1 MKRFLFSLALM
12 ALLPAMAFAE
22 HVEPTRAQKVA
33 KTFLSN
39 NDVRSAQ
46 LTDVAPAAGFTN
58 LYIFN
63 AHPGFVVMAADD
75 RVQPILGYSLTGT
88 FVTDDMPDNVRGWL
102 QGYDDEIHAAIDHR
116 MSASS
121 ETAQKWHDL
130 ETGVRAPRAV
140 TVVDPLI
147 KTQWG
152 QGSPY
157 NNYCPS
163 GCVTGCVATAM
174 AQVMKYWNYPSRG
187 IGSHDYQYGSYG
199 HISADFGAT
208 TYDWANMTNSYSS
221 SSTEIQRQAVAKLMS
236 HCGVSVEMQYGPES
250 GSNIL
255 RSSISMGL
263 YFNYSA
269 NYIEKSKY
277 PNESDWVT
285 TLKQELNASRPIL
298 YAGSGTG
305 GHAFVCDGYDSSDMF
320 HFNWGWN
327 GGSNGYFAL
336 SSLTPGNFNFSYD
349 QNAVI
354 NIQPLTGNSIPLSLT
369 AINNEGTISLSWIDG
384 QSSDSYHIYR
394 NNALIATA
402 TGTSFVDAQP
412 LYGPNVYYVRGM
424 KDDIL
429 SLPSNAETI
438 TIDYPTPVVSNLNVE
453 TSDHD
458 VTLSWDDATWS
469 YPPQADAT
477 TFSYVDEERL
487 SLDSYYYWGD
497 GDFSLSW
504 GHRYPSESLTSYNGK
519 AVFEVSFFS
528 MYSGTFDVVVYQ
540 GTNNDKPL
548 EEVARES
555 ITTARYGWSRV
566 GFNNPAIIDSSKDL
580 WVFVINTDFKVH
592 KVHHKTIET
601 GNTNACYFMTGVE
614 PTVACSNIGTNNV
627 AWMICTYLTDGTYT
641 YNLYRDGTA
650 LANDMSDTQYTDSN
664 LPDGT
669 YSYYVTTNYYG
680 GVTEPSNTVT
690 VTVPGTFTQ
699 TVELNEGWTWWTPTV
714 TTSLTD
720 LESALRANGILI
732 NSQDGGFVRYEND
745 TWSGTLQGFVPG
757 QMYKINVQTV
767 TTITLTGTP
776 VAASTISIL
785 PGYNWF
791 GYTGEAGLS
800 IDKALGEDFTPN
812 VDDQIIGQDGTAQYG
827 ANGWSGTLG
836 SLVPGKGYIYQSTA
850 TRTKPI
856 TF

>member
-1 MKRFLFSLALM
+1 M

-39 NDVRSAQ
+39 NDVNATR
-46 LTDVAPAAGFTN
+46 LTDLSAEAGFTN

-63 AHPGFVVMAADD
+63 AEKGFVVMAADD
-75 RVQPILGYSLTGT
+75 CVQPILGYSLSGT
-88 FVTDDMPDNVRGWL
+88 FVAEDMPDNLRGWL
-102 QGYDDEIHAAIDHR
+102 QGYDNEIQAAIDHR
-116 MSASS
+116 LSASS

-130 ETGVRAPRAV
+130 ENGVRAPRAV

-147 KTQWG
+147 QTRWG

-174 AQVMKYWNYPSRG
+174 AQVMRYWNYPTRG

-208 TYDWANMTNSYSS
+208 TYDWANMLETYDS
-221 SSTEIQRQAVAKLMS
+221 SSTEVQRQAVAKLMS

-285 TLKQELNASRPIL
+285 TLKQELDASRPIL

-305 GHAFVCDGYDSSDMF
+305 GHAFVCDGYDNSDMF

-327 GGSNGYFAL
+327 GGSDGYFAL
-336 SSLTPGNFNFSYD
+336 SSLTPGNFNFSFD

-369 AINNEGTISLSWIDG
+369 AVNNEGTISLSWIDG

-429 SLPSNAETI
+429 SLPSNGETI

-469 YPPQADAT
+469 YPPQADAA

-592 KVHHKTIET
+592 KVHHKTITE
-601 GNTNACYFMTGVE
+601 GNTNACYYVAGAA
-614 PTVACSNIGTNNV
+614 PTAYCYNIGNND

-641 YNLYRDGTA
+641 YNLYRNGTA

-664 LPDGT
+664 LRDGT

-690 VTVPGTFTQ
+690 VTVPGAFTQ

-714 TTSLTD
+714 ETD
-720 LESALRANGILI
+720 LPVLESALGTNGILI
-732 NSQDGGFVRYEND
+732 NSQDGGFVRYENGA
-745 TWSGTLQGFVPG
+745 WSGTLQGFVPG

-812 VDDQIIGQDGTAQYG
+812 DGDKIIGQDGTTQFG
-827 ANGWSGTLG
+827 STGWNGDLG
-836 SLVPGKGYIYQSTA
+836 SLVPGRGYIYQSTA

>member
-1 MKRFLFSLALM
+1 M

-46 LTDVAPAAGFTN
+46 LTDVATAAGFTN

-63 AHPGFVVMAADD
+63 ANPGFVVMAADD
-75 RVQPILGYSLTGT
+75 RVPPILGYSLTGT
-88 FVTDDMPDNVRGWL
+88 FVTGDMPDNVRGWL
-102 QGYDDEIHAAIDHR
+102 QGYDDEIQAAIDHR
-116 MSASS
+116 LSASS

-130 ETGVRAPRAV
+130 ENGVRAPRAV
-140 TVVDPLI
+140 TVVNPLI
-147 KTQWG
+147 QTRWG

-174 AQVMKYWNYPSRG
+174 AQVMRYWNYPTRG

-221 SSTEIQRQAVAKLMS
+221 SSTEVQRQAVAKLMS

-285 TLKQELNASRPIL
+285 TLKQELDASRPIL

-305 GHAFVCDGYDSSDMF
+305 GHAFVCDGYDNSDMF

-327 GGSNGYFAL
+327 GGSDGYFAL
-336 SSLTPGNFNFSYD
+336 SSLTPGNYNFSYD

-429 SLPSNAETI
+429 SLPSNGETI

-566 GFNNPAIIDSSKDL
+566 GFNNPAIIDSNRDL

-592 KVHHKTIET
+592 KVHHKTITE
-601 GNTNACYFMTGVE
+601 GNTNACYYVAGAA
-614 PTVACSNIGTNNV
+614 PTAYCYNIGNND

-641 YNLYRDGTA
+641 YNLYRNGTA
-650 LANDMSDTQYTDSN
+650 IANDMSDTQYTDSN
-664 LPDGT
+664 LLDGT

-680 GVTEPSNTVT
+680 GVTDPSNTVT
-690 VTVPGTFTQ
+690 VTVPGAFTQ

-714 TTSLTD
+714 TTELTD
-720 LESALRANGILI
+720 LESALGANGILI
-732 NSQDGGFVRYEND
+732 NSQDGGFVRYEIVEGQGHWN
-745 TWSGTLQGFVPG
+745 GTLQGFVPG

-812 VDDQIIGQDGTAQYG
+812 DGDKIIGQDGTTQFG
-827 ANGWSGTLG
+827 STGWNGDLG
-836 SLVPGKGYIYQSTA
+836 SLVPGKGYIYHSTA

-856 TF
+856 AF

>member
-1 MKRFLFSLALM
+1 M

-22 HVEPTRAQKVA
+22 HVEPTRAPKVA

-63 AHPGFVVMAADD
+63 ANPGFVVMAADD

-88 FVTDDMPDNVRGWL
+88 FVTDDMPENVRGWL
-102 QGYDDEIHAAIDHR
+102 QGYDDEIQAAIDHR

-121 ETAQKWHDL
+121 ETTQKWHDL
-130 ETGVRAPRAV
+130 ENGVRGPRAV

-147 KTQWG
+147 QTRWG

-221 SSTEIQRQAVAKLMS
+221 SSTEVQRQAVAKLMS

-285 TLKQELNASRPIL
+285 TLKQELDASRPIL

-305 GHAFVCDGYDSSDMF
+305 GHAFVCDGYDNSDMF

-327 GGSNGYFAL
+327 GGSDGYFAL
-336 SSLTPGNFNFSYD
+336 SSLTPGNYNFSYD

-369 AINNEGTISLSWIDG
+369 ASNNEGTISLSWIDG

-469 YPPQADAT
+469 YPPQADAA

-592 KVHHKTIET
+592 KVHHKTITE
-601 GNTNACYFMTGVE
+601 GNTNACYYVAGAA
-614 PTVACSNIGTNNV
+614 PTAYCYNIGNND

-641 YNLYRDGTA
+641 YNLYRNGTA

-690 VTVPGTFTQ
+690 VTVPGAFTQ

-714 TTSLTD
+714 ETD
-720 LESALRANGILI
+720 LPVLENALGANGILI
-732 NSQDGGFVRYEND
+732 NSQDGGFVRYENGA
-745 TWSGTLQGFVPG
+745 WSGTLQGFEPG

-812 VDDQIIGQDGTAQYG
+812 VDDQIIGQDGTTQFG
-827 ANGWSGTLG
+827 SNGWNGDLG
-836 SLVPGKGYIYQSTA
+836 SLVPGRGYIYHSTA

>member
-1 MKRFLFSLALM
+1 M

-46 LTDVAPAAGFTN
+46 LTDVATAAGFTN

-63 AHPGFVVMAADD
+63 ANPGFVVMAADD
-75 RVQPILGYSLTGT
+75 RVEPILGYSLTGT

-102 QGYDDEIHAAIDHR
+102 QGYDDEIQAAIDHR
-116 MSASS
+116 LSASS

-130 ETGVRAPRAV
+130 ENGVRAPRAV
-140 TVVDPLI
+140 TVVAPLI
-147 KTQWG
+147 QTRWG

-174 AQVMKYWNYPSRG
+174 AQVMRYWNYPTRG

-221 SSTEIQRQAVAKLMS
+221 SSTEVQRQAVAKLMS

-285 TLKQELNASRPIL
+285 TLKQELDASRPIL

-305 GHAFVCDGYDSSDMF
+305 GHAFVCDGYDNSDMF

-327 GGSNGYFAL
+327 GGSDGYFAL
-336 SSLTPGNFNFSYD
+336 SSLTPGNYNFSYD

-369 AINNEGTISLSWIDG
+369 ASNNEGTISLSWIDG

-469 YPPQADAT
+469 YPPQADAA

-566 GFNNPAIIDSSKDL
+566 GFNNPAIIDSSRDL

-592 KVHHKTIET
+592 KVHHKTITE
-601 GNTNACYFMTGVE
+601 GNTNACYYVAGAA
-614 PTVACSNIGTNNV
+614 PTAYCYNIGNND

-650 LANDMSDTQYTDSN
+650 LATDMSDTQYTDSN

-680 GVTEPSNTVT
+680 GVTDPSNTVT
-690 VTVPGTFTQ
+690 VTVPGAFTQ

-720 LESALRANGILI
+720 LEIALGANGILI
-732 NSQDGGFVRYEND
+732 NSQDGGFVRYEIVEGQGHWN
-745 TWSGTLQGFVPG
+745 GTLQGFVPG

-776 VAASTISIL
+776 VTASTISIL
-785 PGYNWF
+785 PGYNWL

-812 VDDQIIGQDGTAQYG
+812 DGDKIIGQDGTTQFG
-827 ANGWSGTLG
+827 STGWNGDLG
-836 SLVPGKGYIYQSTA
+836 SLVPGRGYIYQSTA

>member
-1 MKRFLFSLALM
+1 M

-46 LTDVAPAAGFTN
+46 LTDVATAAGFTN

-63 AHPGFVVMAADD
+63 ATPGFVVMAADD
-75 RVQPILGYSLTGT
+75 CVPPILGYSLTGT

-102 QGYDDEIHAAIDHR
+102 QGYDDEIQAAIDHR
-116 MSASS
+116 LSASS

-130 ETGVRAPRAV
+130 ENGVRAPRAV
-140 TVVDPLI
+140 TVVAPLI
-147 KTQWG
+147 QTRWG

-174 AQVMKYWNYPSRG
+174 AQVMRYWNYPTRG

-221 SSTEIQRQAVAKLMS
+221 SSTEVQRQAVAKLMS

-285 TLKQELNASRPIL
+285 TLKQELDASRPIL

-305 GHAFVCDGYDSSDMF
+305 GHAFVCDGYDNSDMF

-327 GGSNGYFAL
+327 GGSDGYFAL
-336 SSLTPGNFNFSYD
+336 SSLTPGNYNFSYD

-412 LYGPNVYYVRGM
+412 LYGPNLYYVRGM

-592 KVHHKTIET
+592 KVHHKTITE
-601 GNTNACYFMTGVE
+601 GNTNACYYVAGAA
-614 PTVACSNIGTNNV
+614 PTAYCYNIGNND

-641 YNLYRDGTA
+641 YNLYRNGTA
-650 LANDMSDTQYTDSN
+650 IANDMSDTQYTDSN
-664 LPDGT
+664 LLDGT

-690 VTVPGTFTQ
+690 VTVPGAFTQ

-720 LESALRANGILI
+720 LEIALGANGILI
-732 NSQDGGFVRYEND
+732 NSQDGGFVRYEIVEGQGHWN
-745 TWSGTLQGFVPG
+745 GTLQGFVPG

-812 VDDQIIGQDGTAQYG
+812 DGDKIIGQDGTTQFG
-827 ANGWSGTLG
+827 STGWNGDLG
-836 SLVPGKGYIYQSTA
+836 SLVPGRGYIYQSTA

>member
-1 MKRFLFSLALM
+1 MKRILFSLALM

-46 LTDVAPAAGFTN
+46 LTDVATAAGFTN

-63 AHPGFVVMAADD
+63 ANPGFVVMAADD

-102 QGYDDEIHAAIDHR
+102 QGYDDEIQAAIDHR
-116 MSASS
+116 LSASS

-130 ETGVRAPRAV
+130 ENGVRAPRAV

-147 KTQWG
+147 QTRWG

-174 AQVMKYWNYPSRG
+174 AQVMRYWNYPTRG

-221 SSTEIQRQAVAKLMS
+221 SSTEVQRQAVAKLMS

-285 TLKQELNASRPIL
+285 TLKQELDASRPIL

-305 GHAFVCDGYDSSDMF
+305 GHAFVCDGYDNSDMF

-327 GGSNGYFAL
+327 GGSDGYFAL
-336 SSLTPGNFNFSYD
+336 SSLTPGNYNFSYD

-369 AINNEGTISLSWIDG
+369 AVNNEGTISLSWIDG

-469 YPPQADAT
+469 YPPQADAA

-566 GFNNPAIIDSSKDL
+566 GFNNPAIIDSSRDL

-592 KVHHKTIET
+592 KVHHKTITE
-601 GNTNACYFMTGVE
+601 GNTNACYYVAGAA
-614 PTVACSNIGTNNV
+614 PTAYCYNIGNND

-641 YNLYRDGTA
+641 YNLYRNGTA

-664 LPDGT
+664 LLDGT

-690 VTVPGTFTQ
+690 VTVPGAFTQ

-714 TTSLTD
+714 TTELTD
-720 LESALRANGILI
+720 LESALGTNGILI
-732 NSQDGGFVRYEND
+732 NSQDGGFVRYENGA
-745 TWSGTLQGFVPG
+745 WSGTLQGFVPG

-800 IDKALGEDFTPN
+800 IEKALGENFTPN
-812 VDDQIIGQDGTAQYG
+812 VDDQIIGQDGTTQFG
-827 ANGWSGTLG
+827 SNGWNGDLG
-836 SLVPGKGYIYQSTA
+836 SLVPGRGYIYHSTA

>member
-1 MKRFLFSLALM
+1 M

-63 AHPGFVVMAADD
+63 ANPGFVVMAADD
-75 RVQPILGYSLTGT
+75 CVQPILGYSLTGT
-88 FVTDDMPDNVRGWL
+88 FVTEDLPDNVRGWL
-102 QGYDDEIHAAIDHR
+102 QGYDDEIQAAIDHR
-116 MSASS
+116 VSASS

-130 ETGVRAPRAV
+130 ENGVRAPRAV
-140 TVVDPLI
+140 TVVNPLI
-147 KTQWG
+147 QTRWG

-174 AQVMKYWNYPSRG
+174 AQVMRYWNYPTRG

-221 SSTEIQRQAVAKLMS
+221 SSTEVQRQAVAKLMS

-285 TLKQELNASRPIL
+285 TLKQELDASRPIL

-305 GHAFVCDGYDSSDMF
+305 GHAFVCDGYDNSDMF

-327 GGSNGYFAL
+327 GGSDGYFAL
-336 SSLTPGNFNFSYD
+336 SSLTPGNYNFSYD

-429 SLPSNAETI
+429 SLPSNGETI

-469 YPPQADAT
+469 YPPQADAA

-566 GFNNPAIIDSSKDL
+566 GFNNPAIIDSSRDL

-592 KVHHKTIET
+592 KVHHKTITE
-601 GNTNACYFMTGVE
+601 GNTNACYYVAGAA
-614 PTVACSNIGTNNV
+614 PTAYCYNIGNND

-690 VTVPGTFTQ
+690 VTVPGAFTQ

-720 LESALRANGILI
+720 LEIALGANGILI
-732 NSQDGGFVRYEND
+732 NSQDGGFVRYEIVEGQGHWN
-745 TWSGTLQGFVPG
+745 GTLQGFVPG

-800 IDKALGEDFTPN
+800 IDKALGENFTPN
-812 VDDQIIGQDGTAQYG
+812 VDDQIIGQDGTTQFG
-827 ANGWSGTLG
+827 STGWNGDLG
-836 SLVPGKGYIYQSTA
+836 SLVPGRGYIYQSTA

>member
-1 MKRFLFSLALM
+1 
-12 ALLPAMAFAE
+12 
-22 HVEPTRAQKVA
+22 
-33 KTFLSN
+33 
-39 NDVRSAQ
+39 
-46 LTDVAPAAGFTN
+46 
-58 LYIFN
+58 
-63 AHPGFVVMAADD
+63 MAADD
-75 RVQPILGYSLTGT
+75 CVPPILGYSLTGT

-102 QGYDDEIHAAIDHR
+102 QGYDDEIQAAIDHR
-116 MSASS
+116 LSASS

-130 ETGVRAPRAV
+130 ENGVRAPRAV

-147 KTQWG
+147 QTRWG

-174 AQVMKYWNYPSRG
+174 AQVMRYWNYPTRG

-221 SSTEIQRQAVAKLMS
+221 SSTEVQRQAVAKLMS

-285 TLKQELNASRPIL
+285 TLKQELDASRPIL

-305 GHAFVCDGYDSSDMF
+305 GHAFVCDGYDNSDMF

-327 GGSNGYFAL
+327 GGSDGYFAL
-336 SSLTPGNFNFSYD
+336 SSLTPGNYNFSYD

-412 LYGPNVYYVRGM
+412 LYGPNLYYVRGM

-469 YPPQADAT
+469 YPPQADAA

-592 KVHHKTIET
+592 KVHHKTITE
-601 GNTNACYFMTGVE
+601 GNTNACYYVAGAA
-614 PTVACSNIGTNNV
+614 PTAYCYNIGNND

-641 YNLYRDGTA
+641 YNLYRNGTA
-650 LANDMSDTQYTDSN
+650 IANDMSDTQYTDSN
-664 LPDGT
+664 LLDGT

-690 VTVPGTFTQ
+690 VTVPGAFTQ

-720 LESALRANGILI
+720 LEIALGANGILI
-732 NSQDGGFVRYEND
+732 NSQDGGFVRYENG
-745 TWSGTLQGFVPG
+745 TWSGTLRGFVPG

-812 VDDQIIGQDGTAQYG
+812 DGDKIIGQDGTTQFG
-827 ANGWSGTLG
+827 STGWNGDLG
-836 SLVPGKGYIYQSTA
+836 SLVPGRGYIYQSTA

>member
-1 MKRFLFSLALM
+1 M

-22 HVEPTRAQKVA
+22 HVEPTRAPKVA

-63 AHPGFVVMAADD
+63 ANPGFVVMAADD

-88 FVTDDMPDNVRGWL
+88 FVTDDMPENVRGWL
-102 QGYDDEIHAAIDHR
+102 QGYDDEIQAAIDHR

-121 ETAQKWHDL
+121 ETTQKWHDL
-130 ETGVRAPRAV
+130 ENGVRGPRAV

-147 KTQWG
+147 QTRWG

-174 AQVMKYWNYPSRG
+174 AQVMRYWNYPTRG

-221 SSTEIQRQAVAKLMS
+221 SSTEVQRQAVAKLMS

-285 TLKQELNASRPIL
+285 TLKQELDASRPIL

-305 GHAFVCDGYDSSDMF
+305 GHAFVCDGYDNSDMF

-327 GGSNGYFAL
+327 GGSDGYFAL
-336 SSLTPGNFNFSYD
+336 SSLTPGNYNFSYD

-369 AINNEGTISLSWIDG
+369 ASNNEGTISLSWIDG

-469 YPPQADAT
+469 YPPQADAA

-592 KVHHKTIET
+592 KVHHKTITE
-601 GNTNACYFMTGVE
+601 GNTNACYYVAGAA
-614 PTVACSNIGTNNV
+614 PTAYCYNIGNND

-641 YNLYRDGTA
+641 YNLYRNGTA

-690 VTVPGTFTQ
+690 VTVPGAFTQ

-714 TTSLTD
+714 ETD
-720 LESALRANGILI
+720 LPVLENALGANGILI
-732 NSQDGGFVRYEND
+732 NSQDGGFVRYENGA
-745 TWSGTLQGFVPG
+745 WSGTLQGFEPG

-812 VDDQIIGQDGTAQYG
+812 VDDQIIGQDGTTQFG
-827 ANGWSGTLG
+827 SNGWNGDLG
-836 SLVPGKGYIYQSTA
+836 SLVPGRGYIYHSTA